1 MKGLV
6 NMWIYIISIISL
18 CIVLLFTAIKL
29 YLIKKS
35 IKEIRVSINKIIK
48 ADTNQLLTISSSD
61 KEMKKLANDLN
72 KELQDL
78 RKEKLQYQNGNQEL
92 KRIIT
97 NISHDMRTP
106 LTAISGYID
115 LMKENKEKQKEY
127 MKIIEK
133 KTEELTLLTDQLFD
147 FSKTMDMGVEMQR
160 EKCCINEIL
169 EETLAN
175 MYHFFKEKQIEPKLE
190 ICTQKIY
197 KDLDKHSI
205 IRVFENILSNVCKYS
220 DGDFK
225 VTLNEKGI
233 ITFSNK
239 ATSLDATTV
248 QKIFDRYFT
257 VENAKKSTGLG
268 LSISKQLVK
277 LNGGKIS
284 AKYVNEYLIIQIEF

>member
-1 MKGLV
+1 ME
-6 NMWIYIISIISL
+6 MWMYIISIMILSIIIFL
-18 CIVLLFTAIKL
+18 IAIKL
-29 YLIKKS
+29 YLMKKS
-35 IKEIRVSINKIIK
+35 LKEIRITLNKIIQTN
-48 ADTNQLLTISSSD
+48 TNQLLTISSSD
-61 KEMKKLANDLN
+61 RDIKKLTNDLN

-92 KRIIT
+92 KKIIT

-106 LTAISGYID
+106 LTAIRGYID
-115 LMKENKEKQKEY
+115 LMKENKEKQNEY
-127 MKIIEK
+127 IKIIEK

-147 FSKTMDMGVEMQR
+147 FSKTMDIGVKIEK

-175 MYHFFKEKQIEPKLE
+175 MYSFFKEKQIEPKLE
-190 ICTQKIY
+190 ICEQKIY
-197 KDLDKHSI
+197 RNLDRHSI
-205 IRVFENILSNVCKYS
+205 IRIFENILSNVCKYS
-220 DGDFK
+220 DGDFR

-239 ATSLDATTV
+239 ATSLDVTTV

-268 LSISKQLVK
+268 LSISKQLVE
-277 LNGGKIS
+277 LNGGEIS
-284 AKYVNEYLIIQIEF
+284 TKYVNKHLIIQIEF

>member
-6 NMWIYIISIISL
+6 DMWIYIISMISL
-18 CIVLLFTAIKL
+18 CIVLLFIAIKL
-29 YLIKKS
+29 YFIKKS

-61 KEMKKLANDLN
+61 KEMKKLTNDLN

-147 FSKTMDMGVEMQR
+147 FSKTMDIGVEMQR

>member
-6 NMWIYIISIISL
+6 NMWIYIISIIL
-18 CIVLLFTAIKL
+18 CMVLLFLAIKL

-35 IKEIRVSINKIIK
+35 IKEIRVSIHKIVK
-48 ADTNQLLTISSSD
+48 TDTNQLLTISSSD

-147 FSKTMDMGVEMQR
+147 FSKTMDIGVEMQR

>member
-1 MKGLV
+1 
-6 NMWIYIISIISL
+6 MWIYIISMISL
-18 CIVLLFTAIKL
+18 CIVLLFIAIKL

>member
-1 MKGLV
+1 
-6 NMWIYIISIISL
+6 MWIYIISIISL
-18 CIVLLFTAIKL
+18 CIVLFFIAIKL

-35 IKEIRVSINKIIK
+35 IKEIRVSIHKIIK

>member
-6 NMWIYIISIISL
+6 NMWIYIISIIL
-18 CIVLLFTAIKL
+18 CMVLLFLAIKL
-29 YLIKKS
+29 YFIKKS

>member
-6 NMWIYIISIISL
+6 NMWIYIISIIL
-18 CIVLLFTAIKL
+18 CMVLLFLTIKL
-29 YLIKKS
+29 YFIKKS
-35 IKEIRVSINKIIK
+35 VKEIRVSINKIIK

-61 KEMKKLANDLN
+61 RDIKKLTNDLN

-92 KRIIT
+92 KKIIT

-106 LTAISGYID
+106 LTAIRGYID
-115 LMKENKEKQKEY
+115 LMKENKEKQNEY
-127 MKIIEK
+127 IKIIEK

-147 FSKTMDMGVEMQR
+147 FSKTMDIGVKIEK

-175 MYHFFKEKQIEPKLE
+175 MYSFFKEKQIEPKLE
-190 ICTQKIY
+190 ICEQKIY
-197 KDLDKHSI
+197 RNLDRHSI
-205 IRVFENILSNVCKYS
+205 IRIFENILSNVCKYS
-220 DGDFK
+220 DGDFR

-239 ATSLDATTV
+239 ATSLDVTTV

-268 LSISKQLVK
+268 LSISKQLVE
-277 LNGGKIS
+277 LNGGEIS
-284 AKYVNEYLIIQIEF
+284 AKYVDGYLIIQIKF

>member
-6 NMWIYIISIISL
+6 NMWIYIISIIL
-18 CIVLLFTAIKL
+18 CMVLLFLAIKL
-29 YLIKKS
+29 YFIKKS

-61 KEMKKLANDLN
+61 KEIKSLANDLN
-72 KELQDL
+72 KELQEL

-147 FSKTMDMGVEMQR
+147 FSKTMDIGVEIQR
-160 EKCCINEIL
+160 EECCINEIL

-175 MYHFFKEKQIEPKLE
+175 MYHFFKEKQIEPKIE

>member
-1 MKGLV
+1 
-6 NMWIYIISIISL
+6 MWIYIINIIL
-18 CIVLLFTAIKL
+18 CMVLLFLTIKL
-29 YLIKKS
+29 YFIKKS
-35 IKEIRVSINKIIK
+35 IKEIRVLIHKIIK

-61 KEMKKLANDLN
+61 KEIKSLANDLN
-72 KELQDL
+72 KELQEL

-133 KTEELTLLTDQLFD
+133 KAEELTLLTDQLFD
-147 FSKTMDMGVEMQR
+147 FSKTMDIGVKIQKE
-160 EKCCINEIL
+160 ECCINEIL

-175 MYHFFKEKQIEPKLE
+175 MYHFFKEKQIEPKIE

-197 KDLDKHSI
+197 KNLDKYSI

-220 DGDFK
+220 SGDFK

-239 ATSLDATTV
+239 AISLDATTV

-268 LSISKQLVK
+268 LSISKQLVE
-277 LNGGKIS
+277 LNGGKIFGT
-284 AKYVNEYLIIQIEF
+284 YVNNYLRIQIEFS

>member
-1 MKGLV
+1 M
-6 NMWIYIISIISL
+6 YIISIMILSIIIFL
-18 CIVLLFTAIKL
+18 IAIKL
-29 YLIKKS
+29 YLMKKS
-35 IKEIRVSINKIIK
+35 LKEIRITLNKIIQ
-48 ADTNQLLTISSSD
+48 ANTNQLLTISSSD
-61 KEMKKLANDLN
+61 RDIKKLTNDLN

-92 KRIIT
+92 KKIIT

-106 LTAISGYID
+106 LTAIRGYID
-115 LMKENKEKQKEY
+115 LMKENKEKQNEY
-127 MKIIEK
+127 IKIIEK

-147 FSKTMDMGVEMQR
+147 FSKTMDIGVKIEK

-175 MYHFFKEKQIEPKLE
+175 MYSFFKEKQIEPKLE
-190 ICTQKIY
+190 ICEQKIY
-197 KDLDKHSI
+197 RNLDRHSI
-205 IRVFENILSNVCKYS
+205 IRIFENILSNVCKYS
-220 DGDFK
+220 DGDFR

-239 ATSLDATTV
+239 ATSLDVTTV

-268 LSISKQLVK
+268 LSISKQLVE
-277 LNGGKIS
+277 LNGGEIS
-284 AKYVNEYLIIQIEF
+284 AKYVNKHLIIQIEF

>member
-6 NMWIYIISIISL
+6 NMWIYIISIIL
-18 CIVLLFTAIKL
+18 CMVLLFLIIKL
-29 YLIKKS
+29 YFIKKS

-61 KEMKKLANDLN
+61 KEIKKLANDLN

-147 FSKTMDMGVEMQR
+147 FSKTMDIGVEIQR
-160 EKCCINEIL
+160 EECCINEIL

-175 MYHFFKEKQIEPKLE
+175 MYNFFKEKQIEPKIE
-190 ICTQKIY
+190 IYTQKIY
-197 KDLDKHSI
+197 KNLDKYSI

-220 DGDFK
+220 NGDFK

-268 LSISKQLVK
+268 LSISKQLVE
-277 LNGGKIS
+277 LNGGEIL
-284 AKYVNEYLIIQIEF
+284 AKYVNKHLIIQIEF

>member
-1 MKGLV
+1 M
-6 NMWIYIISIISL
+6 YIISIMILSIIIFL
-18 CIVLLFTAIKL
+18 IAIKL
-29 YLIKKS
+29 YLMKKS
-35 IKEIRVSINKIIK
+35 LKEIRITLNKTIQTN
-48 ADTNQLLTISSSD
+48 TNQLLTISSSD
-61 KEMKKLANDLN
+61 RDIKKLTNDLN

-92 KRIIT
+92 KKIIT

-106 LTAISGYID
+106 LTAIRGYID
-115 LMKENKEKQKEY
+115 LMKENKEKQNEY
-127 MKIIEK
+127 IKIIEK

-147 FSKTMDMGVEMQR
+147 FSKTMDIGVKIEK

-175 MYHFFKEKQIEPKLE
+175 MYSFFKEKQIEPKLE
-190 ICTQKIY
+190 ICEQKIY
-197 KDLDKHSI
+197 RNLDRHSI
-205 IRVFENILSNVCKYS
+205 IRIFENILSNVCKYS
-220 DGDFK
+220 DGDFR

-239 ATSLDATTV
+239 ATSLDVTTV

-268 LSISKQLVK
+268 LSISKQLVE
-277 LNGGKIS
+277 LNGGEIF
-284 AKYVNEYLIIQIEF
+284 AKYVNKHLIIQIEF

>member
-18 CIVLLFTAIKL
+18 CIVLFFIAIKL